1 MFYQSLLTLIMH
13 EIKTN
18 YSSEELKK
26 RSLTL
31 SVDCVVF
38 GYDHDDNDL
47 KILLIKTE
55 TKEFK
60 GQWSLLGDLILPTEG
75 LNAAA
80 TRILKK
86 RTGMEN
92 VYLEQVETFG
102 KHDRHPRGRVVT
114 VAYYSLIKIE
124 DYILNVEKLDL
135 EARWHSINEV
145 KELAFDH
152 NKILRTCYNR
162 LKRGLQERPVG
173 FSMLPK
179 KFTLQQLQDLYE
191 VVMDI
196 KLDRRN
202 FRRKLS
208 NQNILLEL
216 SESQT
221 GVNHR
226 PAKFY
231 AFDSEKYATML
242 REGKRF
248 RIL

>member
-1 MFYQSLLTLIMH
+1 MH

-18 YSSEELKK
+18 HSTEELLEQ
-26 RSLTL
+26 SIAL

-55 TKEFK
+55 TEEFK
-60 GQWSLLGDLILPTEG
+60 GQWSLLGDLISPQED

-102 KHDRHPRGRVVT
+102 NPSRHPRGRVVT

-124 DYILNVEKLDL
+124 DYILNIEKLDL
-135 EARWHSINEV
+135 EARWHSITEV
-145 KELAFDH
+145 KHMAFDH
-152 NKILRTCYNR
+152 YDILYTCYNR
-162 LKRGLQERPVG
+162 LKRGLRERPVG

-191 VVMDI
+191 VVLHI

-208 NQNILLEL
+208 NQNILIEL
-216 SESQT
+216 PESQT

-231 AFDSEKYATML
+231 TFNAEKYAAL
-242 REGKRF
+242 QKEGKTF
-248 RIL
+248 SIP

>member
-1 MFYQSLLTLIMH
+1 MH

-18 YSSEELKK
+18 YTAEELKR

-55 TKEFK
+55 TEEFK
-60 GQWSLLGDLILPTEG
+60 GQWSLLGDLISPTED
-75 LNAAA
+75 LKDAAS
-80 TRILKK
+80 RILKK
-86 RTGMEN
+86 RTGMVN

-114 VAYYSLIKIE
+114 VAYYSLIKIK

-135 EARWHSINEV
+135 EARWHSIKDV
-145 KELAFDH
+145 KKLAFDH
-152 NKILRTCYNR
+152 NEILLTCYNR

-191 VVMDI
+191 VVLQI
-196 KLDRRN
+196 ELDRRN
-202 FRRKLS
+202 FRRKLHAHD
-208 NQNILLEL
+208 ILVKLP
-216 SESQT
+216 ESQT
-221 GVNHR
+221 GVSHR

-231 AFDSEKYATML
+231 AFDQAKYEEL
-242 REGKRF
+242 IKQGKTF
-248 RIL
+248 RIP

>member
-1 MFYQSLLTLIMH
+1 MH

-18 YSSEELKK
+18 HSSEELKNQA
-26 RSLTL
+26 LAL

-55 TKEFK
+55 TEEFK
-60 GQWSLLGDLILPTEG
+60 GQWSLLGDLISPSEN
-75 LNAAA
+75 LNDAAI
-80 TRILKK
+80 RILKK
-86 RTGMEN
+86 RTGMED

-102 KHDRHPRGRVVT
+102 NTSRHPRGRVVT

-124 DYILNVEKLDL
+124 DYILNIEKLDL
-135 EARWHSINEV
+135 EARWHSITEV
-145 KELAFDH
+145 KHLAFDH
-152 NKILRTCYNR
+152 YEILHTCYNR
-162 LKRGLQERPVG
+162 LKRGLRERPVG

-191 VVMDI
+191 VVLHI

-202 FRRKLS
+202 FRRKL
-208 NQNILLEL
+208 QAYDILVKLP
-216 SESQT
+216 ESQT

-226 PAKFY
+226 PAKYY
-231 AFDSEKYATML
+231 AFDQAKYEEL
-242 REGKRF
+242 IKQGKTF
-248 RIL
+248 RIP